1 MSSSS
6 PADPLNGAAFA
17 DSTVYLLTRVAEH
30 MQTQTES
37 LLTSLPAEG
46 VSATTLLRVGRVL
59 GLAELAAVEAHD
71 LAQAL
76 IEELDAAL
84 DASVDEALDEARST
98 DG

>member
-6 PADPLNGAAFA
+6 PADPLSRRAFA
-17 DSTVYLLTRVAEH
+17 DSTVYLLTRVAKH

-37 LLTSLPAEG
+37 LLTTLPAEG
-46 VSATTLLRVGRVL
+46 VSATTLLKLGRVL
-59 GLAELAAVEAHD
+59 GLAELAADEAHD

-76 IEELDAAL
+76 IEEL
-84 DASVDEALDEARST
+84 EEKLDEAQST

>member
-1 MSSSS
+1 MS
-6 PADPLNGAAFA
+6 
-17 DSTVYLLTRVAEH
+17 
-30 MQTQTES
+30 
-37 LLTSLPAEG
+37 SLPAEG

-59 GLAELAAVEAHD
+59 GLAELAADEAHD

-84 DASVDEALDEARST
+84 DASVDEARST

>member
-6 PADPLNGAAFA
+6 PADPRSSATLA

-46 VSATTLLRVGRVL
+46 VSVTTLLRVGRVL
-59 GLAELAAVEAHD
+59 GLAELAADEAHE

-84 DASVDEALDEARST
+84 DASVDEAQST

>member
-1 MSSSS
+1 MSSSPPS
-6 PADPLNGAAFA
+6 DSHTGALA

-84 DASVDEALDEARST
+84 DASVDEARST

>member
-59 GLAELAAVEAHD
+59 GLAELAADEAHD

-84 DASVDEALDEARST
+84 DASVDEAQST

>member
-6 PADPLNGAAFA
+6 PADSHTGAFA

-46 VSATTLLRVGRVL
+46 VSVTTLLRVGRVL

>member
-6 PADPLNGAAFA
+6 PAGSHTGAFA

-84 DASVDEALDEARST
+84 DASVDEALDEAQST

>member
-6 PADPLNGAAFA
+6 PAGSHTGAFA

-46 VSATTLLRVGRVL
+46 VSVTTLLRVGRVL
-59 GLAELAAVEAHD
+59 GLAELAADEAHE

-84 DASVDEALDEARST
+84 DASVDEAQST

>member
-1 MSSSS
+1 
-6 PADPLNGAAFA
+6 
-17 DSTVYLLTRVAEH
+17 

-84 DASVDEALDEARST
+84 DASVDEAQST

>member
-6 PADPLNGAAFA
+6 PAGSHTGAFA

-46 VSATTLLRVGRVL
+46 VSVTTLLRVGRVL

>member
-1 MSSSS
+1 MSSSPPS
-6 PADPLNGAAFA
+6 DSHTGALA

-84 DASVDEALDEARST
+84 DASVDEALDEAQST

>member
-6 PADPLNGAAFA
+6 PAGSHTGAFA

-84 DASVDEALDEARST
+84 DASVDEAQST

>member
-6 PADPLNGAAFA
+6 PAGSHTGAFA

-84 DASVDEALDEARST
+84 DVSVDEALDEARST